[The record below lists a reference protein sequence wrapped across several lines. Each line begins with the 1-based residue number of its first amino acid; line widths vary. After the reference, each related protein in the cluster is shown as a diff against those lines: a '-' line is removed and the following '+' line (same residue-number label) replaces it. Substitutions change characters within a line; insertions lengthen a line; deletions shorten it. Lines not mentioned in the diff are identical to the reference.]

1 MKFINIFSDN
11 LNKIDKYCCRKYI
24 LDDVHFTRRRKIWID
39 DLIIHWLA
47 SKNRVNV
54 VECLSFYQELKKD
67 DFVTITPQAFSDKRS
82 IFGSSSIC

>member
-1 MKFINIFSDN
+1 MINIVVEN
-11 LNKIDKYCCRKYI
+11 IY

-39 DLIIHWLA
+39 DLIIHLLA